1 MDEIKALVVFQDRKI
16 RRLWVNEEW
25 YFSVV
30 DVVGVLTE
38 SIEPRFYWAKLKER
52 EKVNGIELLTFCHQL
67 KMPSSDGKYYDTDC
81 ANVKGLFLGSRD
93 IDLGFNLV
101 SALKEMPIYF

>member
-1 MDEIKALVVFQDRKI
+1 
-16 RRLWVNEEW
+16 
-25 YFSVV
+25 
-30 DVVGVLTE
+30 LTE
-38 SIEPRFYWAKLKER
+38 SIEPRFYWAKLNQRLRDER
-52 EKVNGIELLTFCHQL
+52 NEVVTFCHQL

>member
-1 MDEIKALVVFQDRKI
+1 MDEINALVVFQDRKI

-30 DVVGVLTE
+30 DVVGVLTDSE
-38 SIEPRFYWAKLKER
+38 EPRKYWNKLNQRLRDER
-52 EKVNGIELLTFCHQL
+52 NEVVTFCHQL

-101 SALKEMPIYF
+101 SALKEMPIY